1 MKTQSGRLVST
12 KKKVAILVV
21 EDIHKHCLSDTF
33 DWSVLKE
40 AQDVVIDVNSEE
52 EIQACF
58 KQREHR

>member
-40 AQDVVIDVNSEE
+40 A
-52 EIQACF
+52 
-58 KQREHR
+58 